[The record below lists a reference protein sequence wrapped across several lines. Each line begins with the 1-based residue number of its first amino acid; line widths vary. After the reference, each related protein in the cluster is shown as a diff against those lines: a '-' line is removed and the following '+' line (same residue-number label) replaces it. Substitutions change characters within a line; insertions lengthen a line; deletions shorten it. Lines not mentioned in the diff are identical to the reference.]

1 MALNVG
7 LEPTTLQS
15 FEKFRERR
23 VLFVVFPLIL
33 LSFSLPFSCLVTVMT
48 AIEEPAILP
57 DTFSGR
63 TTDDF
68 SIWHSQFELAA
79 VANGWTTS
87 PVKLQMIVLRLRGP
101 ALRAYHALPPAE
113 RSTYNK
119 TVHQLRKCFSPTE
132 RASVHRAT
140 LRAQRRRPDE
150 SLAELADDISLLV
163 ARAYPDLTDTGTI
176 DQLVLDAFV
185 DSLDPQLKR
194 RVRDA
199 DPSTLAGAVRRALVL
214 DAYDEANRR
223 TGPPPHHRQQASR
236 AGPSA
241 GMLASAAAESEDLPA
256 PAAPFPSSFFQDLLG
271 TQQRILQSLDRLAL
285 CPVPR
290 ASVPVMSRS
299 NPIVCFSCG
308 EEGHMRSGCPKRGRT
323 SSAPRGPAR
332 SGARSV
338 RDATHPH
345 SIPPPSSSS
354 SHSLNR
360 R

>member
-1 MALNVG
+1 ML
-7 LEPTTLQS
+7 TL
-15 FEKFRERR
+15 
-23 VLFVVFPLIL
+23 
-33 LSFSLPFSCLVTVMT
+33 
-48 AIEEPAILP
+48 
-57 DTFSGR
+57 
-63 TTDDF
+63 
-68 SIWHSQFELAA
+68 
-79 VANGWTTS
+79 TS
-87 PVKLQMIVLRLRGP
+87 PIQ
-101 ALRAYHALPPAE
+101 E
-113 RSTYNK
+113 RSTNWRW
-119 TVHQLRKCFSPTE
+119 TPLSTPSTLSSNAESATPSP
-132 RASVHRAT
+132 R
-140 LRAQRRRPDE
+140 
-150 SLAELADDISLLV
+150 
-163 ARAYPDLTDTGTI
+163 
-176 DQLVLDAFV
+176 
-185 DSLDPQLKR
+185 R

-199 DPSTLAGAVRRALVL
+199 DPSTLAGAVRRALIL
-214 DAYDEANRR
+214 DAYDEADRR
-223 TGPPPHHRQQASR
+223 TGPPPHRRQQASR
-236 AGPSA
+236 AGQAGPSA

-256 PAAPFPSSFFQDLLG
+256 PAAPFPGSFFQDLLS

-285 CPVPR
+285 GPVPR

>member
-1 MALNVG
+1 
-7 LEPTTLQS
+7 
-15 FEKFRERR
+15 
-23 VLFVVFPLIL
+23 
-33 LSFSLPFSCLVTVMT
+33 
-48 AIEEPAILP
+48 
-57 DTFSGR
+57 
-63 TTDDF
+63 
-68 SIWHSQFELAA
+68 
-79 VANGWTTS
+79 
-87 PVKLQMIVLRLRGP
+87 MIVLRLRGP
-101 ALRAYHALPPAE
+101 ALRAYPALPPAE

-119 TVHQLRKCFSPTE
+119 TVHQLRKRFSPTE

-140 LRAQRRRPDE
+140 LRAGRRRPDE

-163 ARAYPDLTDTGTI
+163 ARAYPDLTDAGTI
-176 DQLVLDAFV
+176 DQLALDAFV
-185 DSLDPQLKR
+185 DSLDSQLKR

-214 DAYDEANRR
+214 DAYDEADRR

-236 AGPSA
+236 SGQSA
-241 GMLASAAAESEDLPA
+241 GMLTSAAAQTEDLPA

-285 CPVPR
+285 GPVPR
-290 ASVPVMSRS
+290 TRVPVMSRS
-299 NPIVCFSCG
+299 NTIVSCG
-308 EEGHMRSGCPKRGRT
+308 EEGHMRSSCPKRGRT

-332 SGARSV
+332 LGARSL

>member
-1 MALNVG
+1 
-7 LEPTTLQS
+7 
-15 FEKFRERR
+15 
-23 VLFVVFPLIL
+23 
-33 LSFSLPFSCLVTVMT
+33 MT
-48 AIEEPAILP
+48 AIEKPAILP

-119 TVHQLRKCFSPTE
+119 TVHQLRMRFSPTE

-140 LRAQRRRPDE
+140 LRARRRRPDE

-176 DQLVLDAFV
+176 DQLALDAFV

-214 DAYDEANRR
+214 DRPTTRPIAALGRPRITGNKPAALGSQLGCSPRQQLSPRITRPQLLRFLVVSSKTCWAHSNESCSRLTVWPLVRFLEPACQSCHGQIRSSVFLVGRR
-223 TGPPPHHRQQASR
+223 GICAQAVLSVVAPPVHRVGPPAREPGQYAMPLIHTPSHHH
-236 AGPSA
+236 P
-241 GMLASAAAESEDLPA
+241 
-256 PAAPFPSSFFQDLLG
+256 LLLL
-271 TQQRILQSLDRLAL
+271 TL
-285 CPVPR
+285 
-290 ASVPVMSRS
+290 
-299 NPIVCFSCG
+299 
-308 EEGHMRSGCPKRGRT
+308 
-323 SSAPRGPAR
+323 
-332 SGARSV
+332 
-338 RDATHPH
+338 
-345 SIPPPSSSS
+345 
-354 SHSLNR
+354 
-360 R
+360 